1 MGIFSFL
8 KKKEAAKPQR
18 SAEPALKKRETVNV
32 PGRIGN
38 ANCKYKYD
46 GVGISL
52 MHGVNLDSISR
63 SAQHSTVHIARLL
76 FLSTVKQS
84 EA

>member
-32 PGRIGN
+32 PG
-38 ANCKYKYD
+38 ANRECELQ
-46 GVGISL
+46 VQ
-52 MHGVNLDSISR
+52 V
-63 SAQHSTVHIARLL
+63 
-76 FLSTVKQS
+76 
-84 EA
+84 